1 MGLDEEWDRSQ
12 TALWDY
18 ASADGEGGFGT
29 ELERSPG
36 NQWGGQERKW

>member
-12 TALWDY
+12 TALWRY
-18 ASADGEGGFGT
+18 VSAEGEGGVGA

-36 NQWGGQERKW
+36 NQ